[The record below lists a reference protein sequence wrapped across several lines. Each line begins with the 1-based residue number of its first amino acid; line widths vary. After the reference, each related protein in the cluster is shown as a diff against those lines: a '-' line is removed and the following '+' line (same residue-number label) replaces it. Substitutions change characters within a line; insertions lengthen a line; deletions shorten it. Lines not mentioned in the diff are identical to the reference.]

1 MVINHHKLRAE
12 TIRKFALFYKDN
24 IKFGWGLAEFVYR
37 HYKDYRAWLKIK
49 TARRTKRLLK
59 GGDNT

>member
-24 IKFGWGLAEFVYR
+24 IKFGWDVAKFIYR
-37 HYKDYRAWLKIK
+37 HYRDYREWLKIINRK
-49 TARRTKRLLK
+49 A
-59 GGDNT
+59 GV